1 MNGENRHIAMK
12 VIVCLVCLLL
22 VIAAVIVAVMLDR
35 ADMLPSIFPKPT
47 KPETQPTISETVPAT
62 GTETEPEETE
72 GNKKPE
78 GTAGSDVEDQ
88 VVTPTLPQD
97 TPSAE
102 VTVPTEKDPVTCET
116 VVTLPCRVE
125 GYDLV
130 IEKLAPYD
138 GMYVEDGSNQN
149 VADVAMILV
158 RNEGDYPVEYA
169 EIAMEHGDESRIY
182 RISALPAGESMVVQE
197 QTRQSVPE
205 KAPSACKA
213 LVVQRA
219 QMGMAAEQVSV
230 TENGDGTLT
239 VRNLTDK
246 MIPTVRIFY
255 KYYMKN
261 EDVFVGGIAFTV
273 RITRLGAG
281 SETTIQPSHY
291 TSDSSRIV
299 MVSTYEE

>member
-1 MNGENRHIAMK
+1 M
-12 VIVCLVCLLL
+12 
-22 VIAAVIVAVMLDR
+22 
-35 ADMLPSIFPKPT
+35 
-47 KPETQPTISETVPAT
+47 T
-62 GTETEPEETE
+62 G
-72 GNKKPE
+72 
-78 GTAGSDVEDQ
+78 
-88 VVTPTLPQD
+88 
-97 TPSAE
+97 
-102 VTVPTEKDPVTCET
+102 ET

-130 IEKLAPYD
+130 IEKLAPYN

-197 QTRQSVPE
+197 QTRQGVPE

-239 VRNLTDK
+239 V
-246 MIPTVRIFY
+246 Y

-261 EDVFVGGIAFTV
+261 EDMFVGGIAFTV

>member
-12 VIVCLVCLLL
+12 VLVCLACLLL

-47 KPETQPTISETVPAT
+47 RQETQPTSSETVP
-62 GTETEPEETE
+62 GTDAETE

-78 GTAGSDVEDQ
+78 GEEGNDVEED

-102 VTVPTEKDPVTCET
+102 VTVPTEKDPVTGET

-182 RISALPAGESMVVQE
+182 RICALPAGESMVVQE
-197 QTRQSVPE
+197 QTRQGVPE